1 MKGWLGPATLIYVI
15 SASFGA
21 IWWASDLSTRLQEV
35 ERKEAADGET
45 DKRLTRVETIL
56 INLDKQLDKI
66 DAKLD
71 RQQSR

>member
-1 MKGWLGPATLIYVI
+1 MKEWLGPATLIYVI

-35 ERKEAADGET
+35 EKKAAGDLAT
-45 DKRLTRVETIL
+45 DQRLTRVETIL
-56 INLDKQLDKI
+56 LSVDKQLDKI

-71 RQQSR
+71 RQTPR